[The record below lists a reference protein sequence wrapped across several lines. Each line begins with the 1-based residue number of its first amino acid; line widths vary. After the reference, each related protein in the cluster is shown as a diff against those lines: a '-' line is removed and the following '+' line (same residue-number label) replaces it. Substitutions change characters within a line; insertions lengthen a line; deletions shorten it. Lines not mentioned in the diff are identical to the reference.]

1 MFFFIV
7 KFWFMFIDYVRKTQD
22 CQERNMKRNF
32 GIFSMSGVT
41 ITKKVRVY
49 GQVLYGVQAIVYD
62 LYCKKGE
69 QDSVR

>member
-1 MFFFIV
+1 MFMPMLV
-7 KFWFMFIDYVRKTQD
+7 TCNLVVDGL
-22 CQERNMKRNF
+22 RNINKKIINR
-32 GIFSMSGVT
+32 ILVSSAVSGVT

-69 QDSVR
+69 QDGVR

>member
-1 MFFFIV
+1 MFFFKVSFGLCLWTMLGRLRTV
-7 KFWFMFIDYVRKTQD
+7 KKEKWNGTLV
-22 CQERNMKRNF
+22 
-32 GIFSMSGVT
+32 SSAVSGVT

-69 QDSVR
+69 QDGVR